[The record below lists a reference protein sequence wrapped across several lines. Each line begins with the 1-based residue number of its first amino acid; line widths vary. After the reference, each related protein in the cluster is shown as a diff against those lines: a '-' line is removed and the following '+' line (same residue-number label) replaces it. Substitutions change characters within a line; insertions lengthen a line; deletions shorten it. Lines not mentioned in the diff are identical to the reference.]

1 MLLSISYVSSLIL
14 IPTIPAIKNLQKIP
28 LIDIDKK
35 TGDLL
40 EKQPSNK
47 ERDKNYVKTSPNLQH
62 IENLYFDAQ
71 VSKV

>member
-1 MLLSISYVSSLIL
+1 MSLLDINSNN
-14 IPTIPAIKNLQKIP
+14 TNNQKFAENP

-35 TGDLL
+35 TGDVL
-40 EKQPSNK
+40 EKQSSNK

>member
-1 MLLSISYVSSLIL
+1 MSLLDINSNNTS
-14 IPTIPAIKNLQKIP
+14 NQKFAENP

-35 TGDLL
+35 TGDVL

-62 IENLYFDAQ
+62 IENLYFDGQ